1 VCIHLDAIVYCS
13 SCRHPHTCQDTPSTG
28 LFCIAEVEL
37 WCFSSAQKHILEELL
52 HAQAGWRVQT
62 EKTETFVAAQQVLRK
77 RKMTAILHAWFAN
90 AAGRRTKRQALARAA
105 RFWVKQQLG
114 KAWNGW

>member
-1 VCIHLDAIVYCS
+1 
-13 SCRHPHTCQDTPSTG
+13 